1 MQAAAHECR
10 AAQQL
15 PAEEVVLQQG
25 NHLQLPLLIVQAA
38 ALLTES
44 RQPQVA
50 AELKQL
56 PEAQALLPHQ
66 PVKHK
71 QHGLPIREQ
80 APEAREQIQ
89 IRIEERL
96 QDRSLPKATDQTLA
110 EQTIAPLHKEAQV
123 M

>member
-50 AELKQL
+50 TELKQL
-56 PEAQALLPHQ
+56 PEVIALLPHQ

-96 QDRSLPKATDQTLA
+96 QDRSLPKATDQTLV
-110 EQTIAPLHKEAQV
+110 EQTIAPLHKEAQAT
-123 M
+123 